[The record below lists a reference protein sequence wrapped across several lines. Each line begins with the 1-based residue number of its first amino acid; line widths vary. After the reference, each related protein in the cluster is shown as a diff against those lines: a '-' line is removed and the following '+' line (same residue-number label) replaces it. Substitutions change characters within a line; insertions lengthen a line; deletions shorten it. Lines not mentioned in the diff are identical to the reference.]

1 MQPVSV
7 HNRRDQAD
15 ESAVMLHTVQAESL
29 LASVYWLAIKA
40 QLIATLSRTCC
51 SDRNGPEMEFGVP
64 LVLIRGRVAE
74 KLGNGGIGYQP
85 CSSGRRPGHP
95 DPGGLPDSRQG

>member
-51 SDRNGPEMEFGVP
+51 FDRNGPEMAFGVP
-64 LVLIRGRVAE
+64 LVLIRGREA
-74 KLGNGGIGYQP
+74 GQ
-85 CSSGRRPGHP
+85 RRDWLSALLAWAAAWAPA
-95 DPGGLPDSRQG
+95 PGGLPDSRQG